1 MAATEIFKV
10 GELSF
15 SICQLWYQHPSRL
28 LTLWTKQDS
37 GFLLEGFIIVVGSRI
52 RGGGDVLPFDLIAQR

>member
-1 MAATEIFKV
+1 MV
-10 GELSF
+10 LSTVVSTSF
-15 SICQLWYQHPSRL
+15 ARV
-28 LTLWTKQDS
+28 LTLLSKQDS